1 MELIYSK
8 FYMLQSKSCKL
19 DDTSAYEPGHTQKS
33 KEVKVIVGAQLHLD
47 AQLHVDSQKNP

>member
-1 MELIYSK
+1 
-8 FYMLQSKSCKL
+8 MLQKKVMQIGWHFGVWVG
-19 DDTSAYEPGHTQKS
+19 AYS